1 MTWLDNG
8 ADRKRLPVCRTTR
21 DFVTTRRE
29 RERRDRESAA
39 PRQRPKRERCAPSVP
54 RPKLSPTC
62 PAFLAAR
69 MTSPMNVSGLRL
81 LRPRSRM
88 RPSLMRRSSSRRLT
102 DVPQCAR
109 MAMALSVLK
118 CLAFRLEAPAGWCD
132 EMAKYPNPTNHL
144 RPAEGGAFPLPS
156 CGRAPSAPMPH
167 RKICELMRHPAKC
180 RHSHHGGRR
189 SVDLGTNR
197 PSVCGVTFGGRAFGA
212 SNFCASAARGSL
224 AEPLV
229 DGLSNCCGFTRKK
242 ALHPPPP

>member
-1 MTWLDNG
+1 MTWLANG

-21 DFVTTRRE
+21 AFVTTRRE
-29 RERRDRESAA
+29 PERKDRESAA
-39 PRQRPKRERCAPSVP
+39 PRPRPKRERCAPPVP

-118 CLAFRLEAPAGWCD
+118 CLAFRLEAPAGCCD

-156 CGRAPSAPMPH
+156 CGRAPAAVMPH
-167 RKICELMRHPAKC
+167 CQTCELMGDCAKC
-180 RHSHHGGRR
+180 LHPNHGE
-189 SVDLGTNR
+189 VCWADLGTNR
-197 PSVCGVTFGGRAFGA
+197 PSAGG
-212 SNFCASAARGSL
+212 
-224 AEPLV
+224 
-229 DGLSNCCGFTRKK
+229 
-242 ALHPPPP
+242 

>member
-1 MTWLDNG
+1 M
-8 ADRKRLPVCRTTR
+8 RRT
-21 DFVTTRRE
+21 
-29 RERRDRESAA
+29 
-39 PRQRPKRERCAPSVP
+39 
-54 RPKLSPTC
+54 
-62 PAFLAAR
+62 
-69 MTSPMNVSGLRL
+69 
-81 LRPRSRM
+81 
-88 RPSLMRRSSSRRLT
+88 LMRSSSSRRLKE
-102 DVPQCAR
+102 VPRCAR
-109 MAMALSVLK
+109 MAMALNVLK
-118 CLAFRLEAPAGWCD
+118 YLVLRLEAPAGWCD

-229 DGLSNCCGFTRKK
+229 DGLSNCCGLTGKRALDQPRSRSSGTRGDAVAVSCNAGCAADRTSAKSK
-242 ALHPPPP
+242 PASLGISKSGASFFATDVLTASANALSGRSRAP

>member
-1 MTWLDNG
+1 MTGLDNG

-21 DFVTTRRE
+21 AFVTTRRE
-29 RERRDRESAA
+29 PERRDRESAA
-39 PRQRPKRERCAPSVP
+39 PRPRPKRERCAPPVP

-88 RPSLMRRSSSRRLT
+88 RPSLMRSSSSRRLT
-102 DVPQCAR
+102 DVPRCAR

-118 CLAFRLEAPAGWCD
+118 CLVFRLEAPAGRCD

-156 CGRAPSAPMPH
+156 CGRAPVATVPH
-167 RKICELMRHPAKC
+167 RQTCEFIRPHAKC
-180 RHSHHGGRR
+180 RHSDHGEVRCA
-189 SVDLGTNR
+189 DLGTKR
-197 PSVCGVTFGGRAFGA
+197 PSAGG
-212 SNFCASAARGSL
+212 
-224 AEPLV
+224 
-229 DGLSNCCGFTRKK
+229 
-242 ALHPPPP
+242 

>member
-21 DFVTTRRE
+21 AFVTTRRE
-29 RERRDRESAA
+29 PERSDRESAA
-39 PRQRPKRERCAPSVP
+39 PRPRPKRERCAPPVP

-81 LRPRSRM
+81 LRPRSRT
-88 RPSLMRRSSSRRLT
+88 RLSLMLRSSSRRLT
-102 DVPQCAR
+102 EVPRCAR
-109 MAMALSVLK
+109 MVMALSVLK

-167 RKICELMRHPAKC
+167 CQTCEVLRRFAKY
-180 RHSHHGGRR
+180 RHSHHGGLR

-197 PSVCGVTFGGRAFGA
+197 SSARSFAVGGCAFRA
-212 SNFCASAARGSL
+212 SNFCPSPACGSP
-224 AEPLV
+224 AE
-229 DGLSNCCGFTRKK
+229 
-242 ALHPPPP
+242 